1 MGLLTWMLVLRISG
15 ETIGTRPALLA
26 GVLLVV
32 VAVQL
37 ASLGLIA
44 ELLVHL
50 RRAGPLD
57 EREHR

>member
-1 MGLLTWMLVLRISG
+1 MGSGILAWMLVLRITG
-15 ETIGTRPALLA
+15 ERVGDRPALLA

-50 RRAGPLD
+50 RRGPD
-57 EREHR
+57 ARDR